1 MEISSISNNL
11 EFKEIANRIKNET
24 NTDFEKVLNNAMES
38 QDQEKLKKACE
49 DFEAIFVNMLLK
61 SMKNTVDEGGLTK
74 KSHAREMF
82 EGMLNEEMASS
93 IAKGRGIGIAE
104 ILYDSLSNDNRKG
117 SQLDFKG

>member
-1 MEISSISNNL
+1 MDISGLSNNIEFQEISNKIQ
-11 EFKEIANRIKNET
+11 NET
-24 NTDFEKVLNNAMES
+24 NTDFKKILNSAMEN
-38 QDQEKLKKACE
+38 QDEEKLKKACE

-82 EGMLNEEMASS
+82 ESMLDEEMATS
-93 IAKGRGIGIAE
+93 IAKGKGIGIAE
-104 ILYDSLSNDNRKG
+104 ILYDSLNSDNKKG

>member
-1 MEISSISNNL
+1 MDISGISNNL
-11 EFKEIANRIKNET
+11 EFKEISNKIQNET
-24 NTDFEKVLNNAMES
+24 NTDFEKILDNAMKS

-104 ILYDSLSNDNRKG
+104 ILYNSLNNDNEKG

>member
-1 MEISSISNNL
+1 MDISGISNNL
-11 EFKEIANRIKNET
+11 EFKEISNKIQNKT
-24 NTDFEKVLNNAMES
+24 NTDFEKILDNAMKS

-104 ILYDSLSNDNRKG
+104 ILYNSLNNDNEKG

>member
-1 MEISSISNNL
+1 MDISGLSNNL
-11 EFKEIANRIKNET
+11 EFKEISNKIQNET
-24 NTDFEKVLNNAMES
+24 NTDFKKILNNAMES

-104 ILYDSLSNDNRKG
+104 ILYDSLSNENKKG

>member
-1 MEISSISNNL
+1 MDISALSNNL
-11 EFKEIANRIKNET
+11 EFKEISNKIQNDT
-24 NTDFEKVLNNAMES
+24 NTDFEKILNNAMES
-38 QDQEKLKKACE
+38 EDQEKLKKACE

-82 EGMLNEEMASS
+82 ESMLDEEMAGS
-93 IAKGRGIGIAE
+93 IAKGRGVGIAE
-104 ILYDSLSNDNRKG
+104 ILYDSLNNKEKG

>member
-1 MEISSISNNL
+1 MDISGISNNL
-11 EFKEIANRIKNET
+11 EFKEISNKIQNET
-24 NTDFEKVLNNAMES
+24 NTDFEKILNNAMKS

-104 ILYDSLSNDNRKG
+104 ILYDSLNNDNEKG

>member
-24 NTDFEKVLNNAMES
+24 NTDFEKVLNSAMES
-38 QDQEKLKKACE
+38 QDEAKLKKACQ

-61 SMKNTVDEGGLTK
+61 SMKNTVNEGGLTK

-82 EGMLNEEMASS
+82 ESMLDEEMAGS
-93 IAKGRGIGIAE
+93 IAKGRGVGIAE
-104 ILYDSLSNDNRKG
+104 ILYDSLNNKEKG

>member
-1 MEISSISNNL
+1 MDISGVSNNL
-11 EFKEIANRIKNET
+11 DFKEITNKIQKES
-24 NTDFEKVLNNAMES
+24 NTDFEKILNSAMAS

-82 EGMLNEEMASS
+82 ESMLDEEMASS
-93 IAKGRGIGIAE
+93 IAKGKGIGIAE
-104 ILYDSLSNDNRKG
+104 ILYDSLSDDHKKG

>member
-1 MEISSISNNL
+1 MDISALSNNL
-11 EFKEIANRIKNET
+11 EFKEISNKIQNDT
-24 NTDFEKVLNNAMES
+24 NTDFEKILNNAMES
-38 QDQEKLKKACE
+38 EDQEKLKKACE

-104 ILYDSLSNDNRKG
+104 ILYDSLNNDSKKG
-117 SQLDFKG
+117 NQLDFKG